1 MRIVKGNLFNFPF
14 HAIFHQ
20 CNCFHTMGAGFAKI
34 LVNKYPEILIEDKKT
49 PYGDINKLGS
59 YSRAIISSETG
70 FSARLIYNLYSQ
82 YHYGKGSL
90 KTDYNALKTSFQKAC
105 EDLLDY
111 KQFICY
117 ENEKIQLSI
126 PYLIGC
132 GLAGGDENI
141 VIDIIDYIMI
151 DYPDIELTAYK
162 IN

>member
-1 MRIVKGNLFNFPF
+1 MRIVKGNLFNFPS

-20 CNCFHTMGAGFAKI
+20 CNCFHTMSAGFAKI
-34 LVNKYPEILIEDKKT
+34 LANKYPEILIADKNT

-59 YSRAIISSETG
+59 YSRAIISSETD

-90 KTDYNALKTSFQKAC
+90 KTDYNALKISFQKAC
-105 EDLLDY
+105 KDLLGY